1 VAVQNIYAAMT
12 VRLIRGELW
21 GVGLEEEVG
30 FLEFSLWVV

>member
-1 VAVQNIYAAMT
+1 
-12 VRLIRGELW
+12 LIKGELW